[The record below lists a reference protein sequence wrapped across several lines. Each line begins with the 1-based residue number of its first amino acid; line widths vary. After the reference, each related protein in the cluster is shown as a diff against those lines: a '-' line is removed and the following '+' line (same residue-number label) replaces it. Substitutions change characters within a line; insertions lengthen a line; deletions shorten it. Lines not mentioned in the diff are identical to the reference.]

1 MGPPVYFR
9 PGRPRDE
16 WNQTLECGIVLQL
29 SINLWTLVTLRA
41 LWHLPQ
47 ERAMAS
53 SNQLTQSFSGITIAR
68 MTAI

>member
-1 MGPPVYFR
+1 MSGTKR
-9 PGRPRDE
+9 
-16 WNQTLECGIVLQL
+16 WNVVLQL

-53 SNQLTQSFSGITIAR
+53 SNQLTQSFSGIAIAR